1 MMNVLKRRMA
11 MGTAAPATARG
22 EDGFSAIEFAII
34 APFLVIGLLSM
45 ADIGLAVFQRMTM
58 DHVLRAGVQSAMAD
72 QGPDKVRRTL
82 EASATEH
89 FTLGGGSPVAGKPP
103 ITLSVS
109 RYCVCP
115 ETPTTQTACS
125 TICPSKKPTLAFYS
139 LGATGLYSGS
149 FMPDIALNPVVEVQV
164 R

>member
-1 MMNVLKRRMA
+1 MMNALKRRMA
-11 MGTAAPATARG
+11 MGLPASASARG
-22 EDGFSAIEFAII
+22 EDGFSAVEFAIV

-45 ADIGLAVFQRMTM
+45 VDIGLAVFQRMTM
-58 DHVLRAGVQSAMAD
+58 DHVVRSGVQSAMAD
-72 QGPDKVRRTL
+72 QGTDKVRRTL
-82 EASATEH
+82 EASAAEH
-89 FTLGGGSPVAGKPP
+89 FTLGGVTPVGGKPP

-125 TICPSKKPTLAFYS
+125 TVCPSRKPTLAFYS
-139 LGATGLYSGS
+139 LGATGRYSGS
-149 FMPDIALNPVVEVQV
+149 FMPDIALNPTVEVQV